1 MTTTQDILEFSS
13 AAASWARLQL
23 QNNDQAHRI
32 TLIPGEGI
40 GPEITA
46 AATRAVD
53 ATGVSV
59 VWETVALDSRS
70 IAASGGNIPPAI
82 FDVLRKNRV
91 ALKGPVFEQSPN
103 APRTARAALRER
115 LGLFISYRRI
125 RSIPGVASLLPN
137 VPVDIAIFQENQEG
151 LYSGI
156 GQLAALGVVDSLE
169 FVART
174 VSLRIADAAFA
185 FVRRE
190 GRKRVTAVHHGFDA
204 NEMLF
209 LNCCQETA
217 RSLRHLQYDE
227 LLSDEAAR
235 LIPEHPDKFDVILA
249 PSHFGDRLADLC
261 SFLVGGV
268 ALLPTADLGEAYAVF
283 SSLQR
288 SSPDSARGDS
298 VNPTGSIQAAAL
310 LLEHIGERDAAL
322 RLRRALCAVYANGR
336 HLTPDFGGNASTSE
350 FTNAVVAE
358 LGPPG

>member
-1 MTTTQDILEFSS
+1 MTTTQDILEPSA

-23 QNNDQAHRI
+23 KNNDQAHRI

-59 VWETVALDSRS
+59 VWQTVALNSRS

-91 ALKGPVFEQSPN
+91 ALKGPVSEQSPK

-115 LGLFISYRRI
+115 LGLFINYRPI

-156 GQLAALGVVDSLE
+156 GQLAALGVVEDLG

-174 VSLRIADAAFA
+174 ISLRIADAAFA
-185 FVRRE
+185 FARRE
-190 GRKRVTAVHHGFDA
+190 GRRRVTAVHHGFDA

-209 LNCCQETA
+209 LNCCRETA
-217 RSLRHLQYDE
+217 RSLRHIQYDE
-227 LLSDEAAR
+227 LLADEAAR

-268 ALLPTADLGEAYAVF
+268 TLLPTADLGEAYAVF

-288 SSPDSARGDS
+288 SSPDSTRGDS

-310 LLEHIGERDAAL
+310 LLEHIGEKDAAL
-322 RLRRALCAVYANGR
+322 RLRRALCAVYADGR
-336 HLTPDFGGNASTSE
+336 HLTPDVGGNASTSE